1 MVRGGVAI
9 LDFGS
14 QYNQLIAR
22 RIREMGV
29 YCELIPGN
37 VPLSEVLR
45 IEPAAIILSG
55 GPSSVYDTDSPHP
68 DPAVFRIELPILGI
82 CYGMQLLA
90 LHENGKV
97 EGGYERE
104 YGPAR
109 LFFEKDVG
117 IFNDIESGLQAW
129 MSHGDRVVEVP
140 RGYSAIAHT
149 ESLPIAAMADVTRR
163 RYGVQFHPEVNHTEF
178 GEKLLRN
185 FVFGISGISPDWSMK
200 TFRTES
206 INTVRNELA
215 GGGNVIL
222 GLSGG
227 VDSSV
232 VAALLHEAVPQR
244 FTPIFVDNGLL
255 RMGEREEVIET
266 FRGHFGMPLK
276 VIDGSDEF
284 LSALSGVTDPERKRK
299 IIGRVFIE
307 LFEKAA
313 SEIDN
318 VTHLAQGTLYPDV
331 IESISVRGPSAT
343 IKSHHNVGGLPQ
355 RMNLKLLEPLREL
368 FKDEVRELGREL
380 GLPER
385 MVSRHPFPGPGLA
398 VRILGNINHEDL
410 DILRKADRIFI
421 DYLVENDLYD
431 EIWQAFAVLLP
442 VRTVGV
448 MGDERTYDRVIALR
462 AVTSTDG
469 MTADWYRMPPEHLAR
484 ISSSIVNRV
493 NGISRV
499 VYDIS
504 TKPPGTIEWE

>member
-1 MVRGGVAI
+1 MIPDGVAI

-37 VPLSEVLR
+37 APLPEILR

-55 GPSSVYDTDSPHP
+55 GPSSVYDKDSPHP
-68 DPAVFRIELPILGI
+68 DPAIFQTELPILGI
-82 CYGMQLLA
+82 CYGMQLMA
-90 LHENGKV
+90 LNENGKV

-104 YGPAR
+104 YGPAK
-109 LFFEKDVG
+109 LYFEKDID

-129 MSHGDRVVEVP
+129 MSHGDRVVKVP
-140 RGYSAIAHT
+140 RGYSTIAHT

-178 GEKLLRN
+178 GERLLRN
-185 FVFGISGISPDWSMK
+185 FVFGISGISPNWSMK
-200 TFRTES
+200 TFRTKS
-206 INTVRNELA
+206 IETVQKQLT

-255 RMGEREEVIET
+255 RMGEREEVIKT

-284 LSALSGVTDPERKRK
+284 LSALRGVTDPEKKRK
-299 IIGRVFIE
+299 IIGRIFID
-307 LFEKAA
+307 LFERAA
-313 SEIDN
+313 SEIEN

-331 IESISVRGPSAT
+331 IESVSFRGPSAT

-398 VRILGNINHEDL
+398 VRILGDINLEDL

-421 DYLVENDLYD
+421 DYLLENDLYD

-469 MTADWYRMPPEHLAR
+469 MTADWYRMPSEHLAR
-484 ISSSIVNRV
+484 ISSFIVNRV

>member
-37 VPLSEVLR
+37 VPLSEVMR

-55 GPSSVYDTDSPHP
+55 GPSSVYDKDSPHP
-68 DPAVFRIELPILGI
+68 DPAVFQIELPILGI

-90 LHENGKV
+90 LHENGRV
-97 EGGYERE
+97 EGGYSRE

-109 LFFEKDVG
+109 LYFEKDYD
-117 IFNDIESGLQAW
+117 IFSSIKPGLQAW

-140 RGYSAIAHT
+140 EGFTTVAST
-149 ESLPIAAMADVTRR
+149 ESLPVAAIADVTRR

-185 FVFGISGISPDWSMK
+185 FVFGISGISPNWSMK
-200 TFRTES
+200 TFRKKS
-206 INTVRNELA
+206 IEIVRKELA
-215 GGGNVIL
+215 GGGDVIL

-232 VAALLHEAVPQR
+232 VAALLHEAVPER

-266 FRGHFGMPLK
+266 FGGHFGMPLK

-284 LSALSGVTDPERKRK
+284 LSALSGVTDPEKKRK
-299 IIGRVFIE
+299 IIGRIFIE

-313 SEIDN
+313 SDINN

-331 IESISVRGPSAT
+331 IESVSVRGPSAT
-343 IKSHHNVGGLPQ
+343 IKSHHNVGGLPE

-385 MVSRHPFPGPGLA
+385 
-398 VRILGNINHEDL
+398 
-410 DILRKADRIFI
+410 
-421 DYLVENDLYD
+421 
-431 EIWQAFAVLLP
+431 
-442 VRTVGV
+442 
-448 MGDERTYDRVIALR
+448 
-462 AVTSTDG
+462 
-469 MTADWYRMPPEHLAR
+469 
-484 ISSSIVNRV
+484 
-493 NGISRV
+493 
-499 VYDIS
+499 
-504 TKPPGTIEWE
+504 

>member
-1 MVRGGVAI
+1 MIPGGVAI

-29 YCELIPGN
+29 YCELFRADAPMSEILEIKPG
-37 VPLSEVLR
+37 
-45 IEPAAIILSG
+45 AIILSG
-55 GPSSVYDTDSPHP
+55 GPSSVYGENAPYP
-68 DPAVFRIELPILGI
+68 DPGIFQVELPILGI

-97 EGGYERE
+97 EGGLERE
-104 YGPAR
+104 YGPAILYHEQNTE
-109 LFFEKDVG
+109 LFRG
-117 IFNDIESGLQAW
+117 IETGVQAW
-129 MSHGDRVVEVP
+129 MSHGDRVISAP
-140 RGYSAIAHT
+140 PGYSTIAST
-149 ESLPIAAMADVTRR
+149 KSLPIAAMADVDRK
-163 RYGVQFHPEVNHTEF
+163 RYGVQFHPEVNHTKF
-178 GEKLLRN
+178 GKQLLRN
-185 FVFGISGISPDWSMK
+185 FVFDISGISPDWNMK
-200 TFRTES
+200 AFREKS
-206 INTVRNELA
+206 VEAIRRELA
-215 GGGNVIL
+215 NAGDVIL

-232 VAALLHEAVPQR
+232 VAALLHEAVPDR

-255 RMGEREEVIET
+255 RTGERETVEET
-266 FRGHFGMPLK
+266 FQNHFGIPLK
-276 VIDGSDEF
+276 IIDGSDEF
-284 LSALSGVTDPERKRK
+284 LTALKGVADPERKRK
-299 IIGRVFIE
+299 IIGRVFID

-313 SEIDN
+313 SGISN

-331 IESISVRGPSAT
+331 IESISFRGPSAT
-343 IKSHHNVGGLPQ
+343 IKSHHNVGGLPE

-385 MVSRHPFPGPGLA
+385 IVSRHPFPGPGLA
-398 VRILGNINHEDL
+398 VRILGDIKRKDL
-410 DILRKADRIFI
+410 DTLRQADRIFI
-421 DYLVENDLYD
+421 DYLLQNNIYN

-469 MTADWYRMPPEHLAR
+469 MTADWYRMSPEHLAE
-484 ISSSIVNRV
+484 ISSLIVNKV
-493 NGISRV
+493 SGVSRV

-504 TKPPGTIEWE
+504 SKPPGTIEWE

>member
-55 GPSSVYDTDSPHP
+55 GPSSVYDPDSPHP
-68 DPAVFRIELPILGI
+68 DPAVFKIELPMLGI

-104 YGPAR
+104 YGPAK
-109 LFFEKDVG
+109 LYCEEDYDILNG
-117 IFNDIESGLQAW
+117 IESGLQAW

-140 RGYSAIAHT
+140 RGYSTIAHT
-149 ESLPIAAMADVTRR
+149 DSLPIAAMADVTRR

-185 FVFGISGISPDWSMK
+185 FVFGISGIFPDWSMK

-206 INTVRNELA
+206 IKTVRKELA

-266 FRGHFGMPLK
+266 FRGHFGMPLN
-276 VIDGSDEF
+276 VIDGSEEF
-284 LSALSGVTDPERKRK
+284 LSALSGVKDPEKKRK

-343 IKSHHNVGGLPQ
+343 IKSHHNVGGLPD

-398 VRILGNINHEDL
+398 VRILGDINHEDL

-421 DYLVENDLYD
+421 DYLLENDLYD

-469 MTADWYRMPPEHLAR
+469 MTADWYRMSPEHLAG